1 MIGPSTSVRRR
12 MRRFLPGYG
21 PFLGLMAALG
31 TAGSVQAQGEPGRPA
46 EQWAVLIAAQDY
58 ESPAIPDLRVPLADV
73 RGLRRTLVERA
84 GVADDHI
91 LQMADDSGPG
101 LRPTFAN
108 LTTRL
113 PKFLHEIRPGD
124 SLLFFFSGHGLLIDG
139 KPHLVPIDADPK
151 APDTFLKAGTLG
163 VYLNGCPATTKFL
176 ILDCCLD
183 TGGRALPGGKS
194 VQPNPI
200 ATGPARPA
208 EGGRAVPRN
217 SFVVLESCRDGQSS
231 WEWPER
237 NQSVFTYWLRR
248 ALEGAADADGDGRLT
263 ATEVANYTHE
273 HVPLTIRA
281 LNHPEQTPARELSRE
296 IDGDPPLLSLRPE
309 PVDDLSR
316 RMAALLDEEVRL
328 RKYPSVGVPKEFR
341 VKVAGARAG
350 LARYPLPGL
359 LARSIGD
366 ELARLAPTEPGAYR
380 VDRDASAADC
390 RPGPPSASVVGD
402 LSVSDAAMGVQCEL
416 FAAEGGSVARLGGR
430 LKLDE
435 ALAAEIGRSLDNR
448 PPERPPGPPQ
458 PAPPVDLARPQVA
471 VWAEDF
477 PFRVELLSADGRP
490 GAAVDASTR
499 WRPKVPREN
508 AVPNDP
514 AARAL
519 DPRLR
524 IVGARDGEVF
534 KVRLTNRSDRRVGV
548 VLRIDGVNTL
558 GKAAETA
565 EAGRPWVLEPGGS
578 TEIEGFSIPRAAANA
593 PGEAGAFELQRF
605 RFENVPQDEGSRRD
619 PAESLGLIT
628 AAFFAED
635 TSRALRVVGG
645 QKEARTFTTAEFR
658 RKGRLLAVVQ
668 VGYEDERLL
677 EK

>member
-416 FAAEGGSVARLGGR
+416 FAAEGGSVA
-430 LKLDE
+430 
-435 ALAAEIGRSLDNR
+435 
-448 PPERPPGPPQ
+448 
-458 PAPPVDLARPQVA
+458 
-471 VWAEDF
+471 
-477 PFRVELLSADGRP
+477 
-490 GAAVDASTR
+490 
-499 WRPKVPREN
+499 PR
-508 AVPNDP
+508 
-514 AARAL
+514 R
-519 DPRLR
+519 
-524 IVGARDGEVF
+524 
-534 KVRLTNRSDRRVGV
+534 
-548 VLRIDGVNTL
+548 
-558 GKAAETA
+558 TA
-565 EAGRPWVLEPGGS
+565 EAGRGAGRRDRPVSGQPPSGTAAGAAPAGPAGGPRPAPGCGLGRGLPVPRRAALGRRPSRGRGGRLDAMAAEGPPRERRPERSGRPGPRSQAPNRRGPGRRGLQGPADQPLRSPGGRGP
-578 TEIEGFSIPRAAANA
+578 EDRRREH
-593 PGEAGAFELQRF
+593 PGQGRRDGRGGPSVGPGTRRIDRDRGVLDPQGRGQRPGGGRRVRLQRF